1 MREPNRK
8 PRTPNPFVPPV
19 EEWYFGK
26 CPEGEILECCL
37 YEYARESEGFKEH
50 FMAQYRETKAKD
62 RALTFVPLAGSA
74 YGLSLNCPEFPVVPW
89 LKIDRPTRRM
99 RIRRLYHAQEAF
111 STSPALRRQDG
122 THVQQQP
129 RFNPET
135 GEEIA
140 LVEICWGL
148 PLSKIVDDF
157 TRWAAKTQKER
168 RKKIARAALWPDRPG
183 KTAAMMLKALGALR
197 LLKEMGWEE
206 AARISEKFLGA
217 PLYLNQSAWI
227 RARKQALKFI
237 G

>member
-1 MREPNRK
+1 MKNRNRT

-26 CPEGEILECCL
+26 CPEGEILDCCL

-50 FMAQYRETKAKD
+50 YMAQYRETKAKD
-62 RALTFVPLAGSA
+62 RSVTFVPLAGSA
-74 YGLSLNCPEFPVVPW
+74 YGLSLNCPEFPAVPW
-89 LKIDRPTRRM
+89 LKIDRRTRRM
-99 RIRRLYHAQEAF
+99 RIRRLYDAQEAF

-157 TRWAAKTQKER
+157 TRWAAKTQNER
-168 RKKIARAALWPDRPG
+168 RKKIARAAIWPERPG
-183 KTAAMMLKALGALR
+183 KTAASMLKALGAWR
-197 LLKEMGWEE
+197 LLKQMDWDE
-206 AARISEKFLGA
+206 AARISEDVLGR
-217 PLYLNQSAWI
+217 PLFQNQSAWN
-227 RARKQALKFI
+227 RAQTQARKFT